1 MGAPKTGNVRNVVL
15 VGQGGVGKTSLAEAM
30 LHLSGKTARLGG
42 HDGTKP
48 TLDYDP
54 EEVKRAFSIS
64 TTIAPIDWKGAR
76 INVLDAPCYP
86 DFIGDAFAAMS
97 VCETALFVV
106 DAEAGPQPTT
116 VKLWYAAEDLRLA
129 RAVFVNRLSRSEASF
144 ATTMD
149 LLQERF
155 GTRLGAVTLPWG
167 EGEDFD
173 GIIDLV
179 RMKARHCNGTEAV
192 ESEIPEEY
200 RAQAEEAHDHLCEL
214 VAEADDELMMKYLEG
229 EETLT
234 QEELEKQAEEGA
246 IFTREPAMRWTGFE
260 VGRRIGRIVN
270 GDEVSKIPFVE
281 GDHYTTVVNTK
292 AAKDIGVTILPS
304 IMRDIKDV
312 SKPNESAI
320 GGVRQ

>member
-54 EEVKRAFSIS
+54 EEVKRSFSIS

-116 VKLWYAAEDLRLA
+116 VKLWYAAE
-129 RAVFVNRLSRSEASF
+129 E
-144 ATTMD
+144 
-149 LLQERF
+149 
-155 GTRLGAVTLPWG
+155 P
-167 EGEDFD
+167 
-173 GIIDLV
+173 
-179 RMKARHCNGTEAV
+179 
-192 ESEIPEEY
+192 
-200 RAQAEEAHDHLCEL
+200 L
-214 VAEADDELMMKYLEG
+214 VALRGQLYDHHGPA
-229 EETLT
+229 
-234 QEELEKQAEEGA
+234 AGA
-246 IFTREPAMRWTGFE
+246 LWHAP
-260 VGRRIGRIVN
+260 GRRDPSLGR
-270 GDEVSKIPFVE
+270 GR
-281 GDHYTTVVNTK
+281 G
-292 AAKDIGVTILPS
+292 L
-304 IMRDIKDV
+304 
-312 SKPNESAI
+312 
-320 GGVRQ
+320 

>member
-1 MGAPKTGNVRNVVL
+1 M
-15 VGQGGVGKTSLAEAM
+15 
-30 LHLSGKTARLGG
+30 
-42 HDGTKP
+42 
-48 TLDYDP
+48 
-54 EEVKRAFSIS
+54 
-64 TTIAPIDWKGAR
+64 
-76 INVLDAPCYP
+76 LDAPCYP

-179 RMKARHCNGTEAV
+179 RMKARHWQRHR
-192 ESEIPEEY
+192 S
-200 RAQAEEAHDHLCEL
+200 R
-214 VAEADDELMMKYLEG
+214 
-229 EETLT
+229 
-234 QEELEKQAEEGA
+234 
-246 IFTREPAMRWTGFE
+246 
-260 VGRRIGRIVN
+260 
-270 GDEVSKIPFVE
+270 
-281 GDHYTTVVNTK
+281 
-292 AAKDIGVTILPS
+292 
-304 IMRDIKDV
+304 
-312 SKPNESAI
+312 
-320 GGVRQ
+320 

>member
-116 VKLWYAAEDLRLA
+116 VKLWYAAEDLRLPPCPG
-129 RAVFVNRLSRSEASF
+129 SEP
-144 ATTMD
+144 
-149 LLQERF
+149 
-155 GTRLGAVTLPWG
+155 GACG
-167 EGEDFD
+167 
-173 GIIDLV
+173 V
-179 RMKARHCNGTEAV
+179 RKPPVALRGQLCDHNGPA
-192 ESEIPEEY
+192 
-200 RAQAEEAHDHLCEL
+200 A
-214 VAEADDELMMKYLEG
+214 
-229 EETLT
+229 
-234 QEELEKQAEEGA
+234 GA
-246 IFTREPAMRWTGFE
+246 LWYAP
-260 VGRRIGRIVN
+260 GRRDSSLGRRR
-270 GDEVSKIPFVE
+270 G
-281 GDHYTTVVNTK
+281 
-292 AAKDIGVTILPS
+292 L
-304 IMRDIKDV
+304 
-312 SKPNESAI
+312 
-320 GGVRQ
+320 

>member
-54 EEVKRAFSIS
+54 EEVKRSFSIS

-129 RAVFVNRLSRSEASF
+129 RGV
-144 ATTMD
+144 
-149 LLQERF
+149 
-155 GTRLGAVTLPWG
+155 
-167 EGEDFD
+167 
-173 GIIDLV
+173 
-179 RMKARHCNGTEAV
+179 
-192 ESEIPEEY
+192 
-200 RAQAEEAHDHLCEL
+200 
-214 VAEADDELMMKYLEG
+214 
-229 EETLT
+229 
-234 QEELEKQAEEGA
+234 
-246 IFTREPAMRWTGFE
+246 REPPVASRGQLCDHHGAAAGALWYTLGSRDPSL
-260 VGRRIGRIVN
+260 GRGR
-270 GDEVSKIPFVE
+270 G
-281 GDHYTTVVNTK
+281 
-292 AAKDIGVTILPS
+292 L
-304 IMRDIKDV
+304 
-312 SKPNESAI
+312 
-320 GGVRQ
+320 

>member
-30 LHLSGKTARLGG
+30 LHLSGKTARTGG

-116 VKLWYAAEDLRLA
+116 VKLWYAAEDLR
-129 RAVFVNRLSRSEASF
+129 
-144 ATTMD
+144 
-149 LLQERF
+149 
-155 GTRLGAVTLPWG
+155 GACGVRKPSVALRGQLCDHNGSAAGALWHAPRRRDPSSG

-200 RAQAEEAHDHLCEL
+200 RARAEEAHDHLCEL
-214 VAEADDELMMKYLEG
+214 VAEADDELMMKYR
-229 EETLT
+229 
-234 QEELEKQAEEGA
+234 KA
-246 IFTREPAMRWTGFE
+246 
-260 VGRRIGRIVN
+260 RRR
-270 GDEVSKIPFVE
+270 
-281 GDHYTTVVNTK
+281 
-292 AAKDIGVTILPS
+292 
-304 IMRDIKDV
+304 
-312 SKPNESAI
+312 
-320 GGVRQ
+320 